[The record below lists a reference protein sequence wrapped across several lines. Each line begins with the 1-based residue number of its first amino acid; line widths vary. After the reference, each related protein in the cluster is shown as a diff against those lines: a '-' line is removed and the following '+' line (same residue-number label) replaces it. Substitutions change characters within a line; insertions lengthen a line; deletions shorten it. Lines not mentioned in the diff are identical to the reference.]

1 VKQEYEAVIGLEVH
15 AQMLTTTKAFCGCS
29 TGFGGEPNSHVC
41 PVCLGMPGAL
51 PVLNRKLVEFVVTMG
66 LAVDCAIAPRAVFAR
81 KNYFYPDLPKGY
93 QISQYEEPICTG
105 GAIEIEAGDGSRRR
119 IGIERI
125 HMEEDAGKLLHD
137 QHADTLVDANRCGVP
152 LMEIVT
158 APDLR
163 SPSEASL
170 FLEGVRQMVTYLG
183 ICSGSMEEGNLRC
196 DANVSVRRHGETHL
210 GTKTEVKNLNSF
222 RHVER
227 ALEYEVQRQ
236 TALLEDGGEVVQET
250 LLWDAERNVALPMRS
265 KEEADD
271 YRYFPDPDLVPVCVA
286 EEWIAQLR
294 RGMPELPARRRERFR
309 ADLGLPPTDAAVL
322 SAERATADYF
332 EETLAALGTGEAK
345 TAGNWVMTEVL
356 RVAGE
361 RKISLS
367 GFPVAPARLAA
378 LIALVRGGTIS
389 GTIAKEVFGVIVESG
404 GDPETIVREKGLA
417 QVSDA
422 GTIGSVVAGVL
433 AAHPAQVRT
442 YLAGNARL
450 LGFFVGETMKATGGK
465 ANPTV
470 VNRILQQQ
478 LDAMRG

>member
-1 VKQEYEAVIGLEVH
+1 VTEGYEPVIGLEVH

-29 TGFGGEPNSHVC
+29 AQFGGEPNSHVC
-41 PVCLGMPGAL
+41 PVCLGMPGTL

-66 LAVDCAIAPRAVFAR
+66 LAVDCAIASRAVFAR

-93 QISQYEEPICTG
+93 QISQYEEPICMG
-105 GAIEIEAGDGSRRR
+105 GALEIEIGGGLRRR

-125 HMEEDAGKLLHD
+125 HMEEDAGKSLHD

-152 LMEIVT
+152 LIEIVS

-163 SPSEASL
+163 SPREAAL
-170 FLEGVRQMVTYLG
+170 FLEGIRQLVTYLE

-196 DANVSVRRHGETHL
+196 DANVSVRRRGETHL

-227 ALEYEVQRQ
+227 ALEYEVGRQ
-236 TALLEDGGEVVQET
+236 VGLIEDGGEVAQET

-271 YRYFPDPDLVPVCVA
+271 YRYFPDPDLVPVCVS
-286 EEWIAQLR
+286 EEWVAELR
-294 RGMPELPARRRERFR
+294 SRMRELPARRRERFQNE
-309 ADLGLPPTDAAVL
+309 LGLSPYDAGVL
-322 SAERATADYF
+322 TAERATADYF
-332 EETLAALGTGEAK
+332 EEALAALGKGEAK

-361 RKISLS
+361 RKISLDR
-367 GFPVAPARLAA
+367 FPVAPARLGA
-378 LIALVRGGTIS
+378 LIAIMKRGEIS
-389 GTIAKEVFGVIVESG
+389 GTIAKEVFASMVESG
-404 GDPETIVREKGLA
+404 QDPDTIVREKGLV

-422 GTIGSVVAGVL
+422 GEIASVVAVVL
-433 AAHPAQVRT
+433 AGHPAQVRK
-442 YLAGNARL
+442 YLDGNARL
-450 LGFFVGETMKATGGK
+450 MGFFIGETMKAMGGK
-465 ANPTV
+465 ANPSV
-470 VNRILQQQ
+470 VNRIVQEK